1 MGMDSVVK
9 IIGIAIVLLAFLS
22 LLKPDIMKHILK
34 FFQHGKRVY
43 FAGLVR
49 LILAVVFLLAA
60 SKCNITWV
68 IIVFGILFL
77 ISALSIFMIGAEKL
91 RPMLDWFQNKSALF
105 LQVMAV
111 IILALGAIII
121 YSA

>member
-1 MGMDSVVK
+1 MKMDSIVK

-34 FFQHGKRVY
+34 FFKQGKRVY

-60 SKCNITWV
+60 RECDITWV
-68 IIVFGILFL
+68 IVVFGILFL

-105 LQVMAV
+105 LRVMAV